1 VTTNN
6 VTADQSA
13 VPALALLSCLTR
25 RRIRLGCHWPGVHHL
40 LGSFL
45 KAPGI
50 LGSGEFA
57 PPLCLGKPLMP
68 VLEISVGTL
77 PAHQLHRLFPV
88 SLIGMA
94 SVGQVFHI
102 HLRPDSGFNL
112 FPHVKNVGNTA
123 PRFAMLIIW
132 ALAPWLHTRFSI

>member
-1 VTTNN
+1 
-6 VTADQSA
+6 
-13 VPALALLSCLTR
+13 
-25 RRIRLGCHWPGVHHL
+25 VHHL

-50 LGSGEFA
+50 LGSGEIA
-57 PPLCLGKPLMP
+57 PPFCLCQPLLP
-68 VLEISVGTL
+68 FLRVHVGRCRQNCSIDL
-77 PAHQLHRLFPV
+77 QLPV

>member
-1 VTTNN
+1 
-6 VTADQSA
+6 
-13 VPALALLSCLTR
+13 
-25 RRIRLGCHWPGVHHL
+25 VHHL